1 MASPTRPTA
10 AALAALGATV
20 IAVPALGMTGAQS
33 ADAAGESTY
42 TVRTGETLSHV
53 AVATGRTVEE
63 LADANGLTSRDLV
76 PAGALLAVPDPGS
89 AVSALTVREGDTLT
103 GIAARTGTSVA
114 ALAAA
119 NGIPAPYRIV
129 VGQDLAV
136 PVAPGATPTTG
147 PIATDDAGQSGGAG
161 PAATLVVRPGDTLS
175 GIAARAGV
183 GLRALLDAS
192 ALDAS
197 TPIRPGQVLTLPTGA
212 AAAATAAATPSGA
225 ARTGEAAKPAPI
237 ASTFAGR
244 TYAPEVTAAATASRD
259 ALLARAVPSRDQ
271 VRELVAATAREM
283 GVDPGLAVAV
293 AHQESGFNARS
304 VSPANA
310 VGTMQVIPSSGAWAS
325 GMVGRDLDLLDTRD
339 NAVAGVAI
347 LRALTSA
354 TQDEPTAIAGYYQG
368 LASVRRDGMYP
379 DTQRYVA
386 NVQTLAA
393 RYR

>member
-1 MASPTRPTA
+1 MATPTRPTA

-33 ADAAGESTY
+33 ADAAESTY
-42 TVRTGETLSHV
+42 TVSAGETLSHV
-53 AVATGRTVEE
+53 ALATGRTVAE
-63 LADANGLTSRDLV
+63 LADANGLSSRDLV
-76 PAGALLAVPDPGS
+76 PTGALLAVPAPGS
-89 AVSALTVREGDTLT
+89 VVSALTVREGDTLT

-114 ALAAA
+114 ALASA
-119 NGIPAPYRIV
+119 NDIPAPYRIV
-129 VGQDLAV
+129 VGQDLAI
-136 PVAPGATPTTG
+136 PVAPGATPATG
-147 PIATDDAGQSGGAG
+147 PVATDAGQGGPA
-161 PAATLVVRPGDTLS
+161 AATLVVRPGDTLS
-175 GIAARAGV
+175 GIAARSGV

-192 ALDAS
+192 SLDAS

-212 AAAATAAATPSGA
+212 SAAATVAATPSGA
-225 ARTGEAAKPAPI
+225 APAGEAAEPAPI

-244 TYAPEVTAAATASRD
+244 TYAPEITAAATASRD

-293 AHQESGFNARS
+293 AHQESGFNARA

-310 VGTMQVIPSSGAWAS
+310 VGAMQVIPSSGTWAS
-325 GMVGRDLDLLDTRD
+325 GMVGRDLDLLDPQD

-354 TQDEPTAIAGYYQG
+354 TKDEPTAIAGYYQG
-368 LASVRRDGMYP
+368 LASVRGNGLYP
-379 DTQRYVA
+379 DTERYVA